1 MLYGFIRRVRVILLL
16 LVSLGFNSSQR
27 NIPIKN
33 IETVLV
39 KGDSCSL
46 CVSVWM
52 SRNMSMYSFVYSNIS
67 EKPALDCYRVDGTWY
82 KKWLVFCYGEKFC
95 GI

>member
-46 CVSVWM
+46 CVSV
-52 SRNMSMYSFVYSNIS
+52 
-67 EKPALDCYRVDGTWY
+67 
-82 KKWLVFCYGEKFC
+82 
-95 GI
+95 